1 MSKQPCRHYDP
12 LSAAGLPVKALK
24 QNTTGTPASQSEKR
38 SGDGQIADGAGSGMD
53 YRRNLAILSF
63 SRQTP
68 THLPI
73 LTQPALLSSG
83 ERRSPL

>member
-1 MSKQPCRHYDP
+1 MSEPPHRNYDP

-24 QNTTGTPASQSEKR
+24 QNTTGTPAAQSKNR
-38 SGDGQIADGAGSGMD
+38 SGGGQIADGAGSGMD

-68 THLPI
+68 AHLPI
-73 LTQPALLSSG
+73 RTQPALLSSG